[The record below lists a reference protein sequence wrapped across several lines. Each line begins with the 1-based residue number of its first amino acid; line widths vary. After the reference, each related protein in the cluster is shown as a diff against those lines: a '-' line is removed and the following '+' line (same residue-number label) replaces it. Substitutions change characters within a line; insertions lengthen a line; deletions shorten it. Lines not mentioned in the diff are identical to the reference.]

1 MDGHSFYFS
10 TFQRQQVLNHLRNKQ
25 PLGLRLNVLFSFDL
39 YLLVRASSARGLQA
53 RPGLPTEVQGHR
65 LQDQTSH

>member
-1 MDGHSFYFS
+1 M
-10 TFQRQQVLNHLRNKQ
+10 LQ
-25 PLGLRLNVLFSFDL
+25 PLCLYVFALSFDL
-39 YLLVRASSARGLQA
+39 YLPVRASSACGLQA